1 MNYKILVNKD
11 NLYNKNDFSNIEYK
25 TITNSLNEEYM
36 LEKRTLKV

>member
-25 TITNSLNEEYM
+25 TNTKYIN
-36 LEKRTLKV
+36 